1 MIIFTAV
8 LFTLSLALGIL
19 FATGKGTMLA
29 KTKNDKLN
37 AKLADA
43 KVAKFISKLMFTVT
57 FCSVLMGVGAVLT
70 YTWLFQLGVIIIAV
84 VLIYAVSTLADLRH
98 GRN

>member
-1 MIIFTAV
+1 M
-8 LFTLSLALGIL
+8 LG
-19 FATGKGTMLA
+19 

-37 AKLADA
+37 TKLADE
-43 KVAKFISKLMFTVT
+43 KTAKFISKLMFAIT
-57 FCSVLMGVGAVLT
+57 FCSVLMGVGAVLS

-98 GRN
+98 DRD